1 MGRSSVS
8 LLVIRVAI
16 VASTLGGA
24 AVLDAAVTNPE
35 MQRMLERFKELEDF
49 ARLIEREYYTEVSR
63 EHLWGGALE
72 GMLDQLDPHSRY
84 IERKEALLQRGEAAQ
99 REGGFGFDWHPDRAN
114 ERVVVARVVPGSPA
128 AAAGLAPGDVVL
140 AVQGRELGRLT
151 LHQIRE
157 LMLGLENTCTLRVR
171 HADGST
177 TQAELGRSPYRDDGI
192 GEARIVD
199 QRLGIGLV
207 RIDRFIGSRASE
219 AQPELR
225 TVTRTGAAFRVAVDA
240 LAEKGLRALVLDLR
254 GNGGGALSAAVEI
267 ADAFLNA
274 RPDEGTLIVAQVSR
288 NPAHQAR
295 HLAHSN
301 NTLPNWPV
309 AILVDRHTA
318 SSAEVLAASLQDHH
332 RAVLL
337 GEPTA
342 GKRSVQQRFALP
354 SGAAMVLTVARYRT
368 AGRRDPSDT
377 HGLEPE
383 IALERRPLEQL
394 ALARYRQ
401 ALASGEAPEQPPTD
415 THLQRACEVLTA
427 AVIHSGYM
435 GFE

>member
-1 MGRSSVS
+1 MVRSSVP
-8 LLVIRVAI
+8 LLAIRVVFI
-16 VASTLGGA
+16 ASALGGMAVEA
-24 AVLDAAVTNPE
+24 AVANPE

-49 ARLIEREYYTEVSR
+49 ARLIEREYYTDVSR
-63 EHLWGGALE
+63 DHLWGGALE
-72 GMLDQLDPHSRY
+72 GMLAQLDPHSRY
-84 IERKEALLQRGEAAQ
+84 LDRREALLQRGEAAQ

-114 ERVVVARVVPGSPA
+114 ERVVIARVVPGSPA
-128 AAAGLAPGDVVL
+128 AAAGLAPGDVIL
-140 AVQGRELGRLT
+140 ALQGQELDRLT
-151 LHQIRE
+151 LREVRE
-157 LMLGLENTCTLRVR
+157 LMLGLEASCALEVR

-177 TQAELGRSPYRDDGI
+177 TSAELSRTPYRDDGI
-192 GEARIVD
+192 GEARLVD
-199 QRLGIGLV
+199 RRLGIGLV
-207 RIDRFIGSRASE
+207 RIDRFIGSRAE
-219 AQPELR
+219 TPRPELR
-225 TVTRTGAAFRVAVDA
+225 ALTETGAAFRTAVDG
-240 LAEKGLRALVLDLR
+240 LAEKGLRALVIDLR

-295 HLAHSN
+295 HLAHSD
-301 NTLPNWPV
+301 NTLPNWPL

-337 GEPTA
+337 GETTA

-377 HGLEPE
+377 RGLEPE
-383 IALERRPLEQL
+383 ITVARRPLEQL
-394 ALARYRQ
+394 ALSRYHQ
-401 ALASGEAPEQPPTD
+401 ALASGETPARRPAD